1 MSELVQRRNK
11 IQRMVEDI
19 DNTSQKAA
27 RLMEL
32 IGVDVIEGDTYT
44 ATLQNCSDGKKRIA
58 ITFKGTGDETLRK
71 DNK

>member
-32 IGVDVIEGDTYT
+32 IGVDVIEGDTYN
-44 ATLQNCSDGKKRIA
+44 ATLQNFSDGKKRIA
-58 ITFKGTGDETLRK
+58 ITFKDTGDITSR
-71 DNK
+71 NSN

>member
-32 IGVDVIEGDTYT
+32 IGVDVLEGNKYT
-44 ATLQNCSDGKKRIA
+44 VTLQSCIDGKKRID
-58 ITFKGTGDETLRK
+58 ITFKEAGNEKVCTIT
-71 DNK
+71 

>member
-1 MSELVQRRNK
+1 MSELTQRRSK
-11 IQRMVEDI
+11 LQRMVEDI

-32 IGVDVIEGDTYT
+32 IGVDVLEGDKYT
-44 ATLQNCSDGKKRIA
+44 VTLQSCIDGKKRIN
-58 ITFKGTGDETLRK
+58 ITCK